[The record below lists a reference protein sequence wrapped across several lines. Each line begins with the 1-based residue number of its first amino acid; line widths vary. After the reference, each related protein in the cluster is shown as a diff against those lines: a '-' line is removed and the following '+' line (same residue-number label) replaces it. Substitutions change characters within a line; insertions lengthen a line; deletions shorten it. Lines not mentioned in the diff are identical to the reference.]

1 MEVEKTIQWKR
12 RRKLM
17 GDMSWQWMFEIGF
30 ECFNMHGTKHNQSLS
45 VELKLK
51 TLNVKNK
58 MDNEE
63 FHHLKNWFW
72 NSFDIEIFSEAIVF
86 EFHFPEK
93 FQLIAYE
100 ASN

>member
-1 MEVEKTIQWKR
+1 MPKNDATVKQGI
-12 RRKLM
+12 
-17 GDMSWQWMFEIGF
+17 
-30 ECFNMHGTKHNQSLS
+30 
-45 VELKLK
+45 
-51 TLNVKNK
+51 LNVKNK
-58 MDNEE
+58 TDNEE

-86 EFHFPEK
+86 ELHFLEK